1 MQKYK
6 NARVS
11 ASPSA
16 KPPYIVNS
24 RHTGSY
30 WVLHCRYKHFISII
44 ITITTNAQV
53 KQLENVLL
61 GYLSALAFYK
71 FFYILNWVHRYYN
84 EVRLNMKRGERS
96 TTDDTEAGKFKC
108 FLWGASSTADLI
120 YVLFS
125 FTAASPE
132 ELEMKL
138 KEWMKLFGRYWRCTH
153 IRHTTTVPCNDFK
166 T

>member
-1 MQKYK
+1 M
-6 NARVS
+6 
-11 ASPSA
+11 
-16 KPPYIVNS
+16 
-24 RHTGSY
+24 
-30 WVLHCRYKHFISII
+30 
-44 ITITTNAQV
+44 

-84 EVRLNMKRGERS
+84 EVRRNMKRGERS
-96 TTDDTEAGKFKC
+96 TTDDTEAGKLKC
-108 FLWGASSTADLI
+108 FLWGASSTADLV

-138 KEWMKLFGRYWRCTH
+138 KE
-153 IRHTTTVPCNDFK
+153 
-166 T
+166 